1 MYYYGGYQ
9 GYGNGCC
16 GGCGNVGYGYGG
28 GYGAAI
34 ILVLFILLVI
44 IIGAGGH
51 AKVIAD
57 IIDKSNDNIVGFIDD
72 KEELQ
77 GKIILLKKHC
87 QFNLLQV
94 RMEHGDGA
102 KKKLITILHC

>member
-16 GGCGNVGYGYGG
+16 GYPQGGYGN

-44 IIGAGGH
+44 IIGAR
-51 AKVIAD
+51 AWD
-57 IIDKSNDNIVGFIDD
+57 RN
-72 KEELQ
+72 
-77 GKIILLKKHC
+77 
-87 QFNLLQV
+87 
-94 RMEHGDGA
+94 
-102 KKKLITILHC
+102 